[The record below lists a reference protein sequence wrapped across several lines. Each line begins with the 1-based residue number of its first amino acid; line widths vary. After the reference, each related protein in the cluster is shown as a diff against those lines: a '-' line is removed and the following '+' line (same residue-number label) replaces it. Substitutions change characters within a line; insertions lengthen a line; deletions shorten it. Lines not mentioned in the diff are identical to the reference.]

1 MCCTAVRFCG
11 TRTACRCTRSGTA
24 PSRSRLGNARRVV
37 WVKRVENLVPEVRAS
52 GTFFLRAA
60 EETVDIRLY
69 FHKLDETERAI
80 ATPHVVVVS
89 ESTPDGGRPGIV
101 SEVSRSVAARLIA
114 ESRARLGTDAEA
126 RDYQAGKE
134 RARAALEQERL
145 ANRVQVTVLSDNE
158 LRSLRSPQRPAR
170 S

>member
-1 MCCTAVRFCG
+1 M
-11 TRTACRCTRSGTA
+11 
-24 PSRSRLGNARRVV
+24 
-37 WVKRVENLVPEVRAS
+37 
-52 GTFFLRAA
+52 
-60 EETVDIRLY
+60 DIRLY

-89 ESTPDGGRPGIV
+89 EGTPDGGRPGIV